1 MPSKRDSGW
10 KPNNIF
16 QIYAPYFQ
24 NGWSG
29 LDENMAD
36 EVILTDEKNNS
47 GSLVTQYEDGSID
60 SYNPYTGYM
69 VQAPNK
75 KALLAFGM
83 KETKRHLEGFDISP
97 WTDFL
102 YDAAGAM
109 TLDGSDGRVDIDM
122 RVVEDILQSPLM
134 PLNGGM
140 IASFQYNL
148 TGLAALGID
157 YRPDGT
163 SYISGLS
170 PVARMASCVY
180 DATDPREAFA
190 SQRGGKTMS
199 WIFDSKGVYTHY
211 GKNIMKMIK
220 KSDMETVEVLATA
233 YTVAKNRQRS
243 RK

>member
-1 MPSKRDSGW
+1 MASTSNW
-10 KPNNIF
+10 KPSNIF

-29 LDENMAD
+29 LNEEMAD
-36 EVILTDEKNNS
+36 DVTLTNDMWFNGDPSVAVN
-47 GSLVTQYEDGSID
+47 EDGSMEA
-60 SYNPYTGYM
+60 YNPYTGYM
-69 VQAPNK
+69 VQAPSK

-157 YRPDGT
+157 CRPDGT